1 MVSALLGNPRSRRY
15 DGSMPGKTNGTSPN
29 ASQGANGR
37 RPSPEE
43 LMDEHIARY
52 EAEHGAIPQAFLDEF
67 DAHCKK

>member
-1 MVSALLGNPRSRRY
+1 
-15 DGSMPGKTNGTSPN
+15 MPGKTNGTSPN